1 MIIAITFAQN
11 HIYMKRLTSYFLQGI
26 LYLAPISIT
35 VYVIYLVF
43 DFSDNLSQEVFAP
56 LIGIEIPGLGILIMI
71 LLLTV
76 LGFVGQTI
84 IARPFKFFFN
94 KVIHAIPLLELIY
107 SAVKDFFS
115 AFVGKD
121 KKFNRPV
128 MFKINPGDSA
138 NRVGFITNEN
148 LQVIDSQQ
156 LVAVYVPFS
165 YTFTGETYIVH
176 KNAIQP
182 INASASEVMKFI
194 LAGGVA
200 DLNRLEDQSNQHM
213 Y

>member
-1 MIIAITFAQN
+1 
-11 HIYMKRLTSYFLQGI
+11 MKRLTSYFLQGI

-35 VYVIYLVF
+35 IYVIYLAF
-43 DFSDNLSQEVFAP
+43 NFSDNLSQEVIAP
-56 LIGIEIPGLGILIMI
+56 IVGRQIPGLGILIMVFF
-71 LLLTV
+71 LTV
-76 LGFVGQTI
+76 LGFLGQTI
-84 IARPFKFFFN
+84 IAQPFKRFFS

-138 NRVGFITNEN
+138 NRIGFVTNEN
-148 LQVIDSQQ
+148 LQVMSSQD

-165 YTFTGETYIVH
+165 YTFTGETYIVA
-176 KNAIQP
+176 KAAIKP
-182 INASASEVMKFI
+182 IDAPASEVMKFL

-200 DLNRLEDQSNQHM
+200 EFSKLDSSEG
-213 Y
+213 